1 MSTSISDLYGMN
13 NSLTVNAVYE
23 KNGSNSDMGVEDF
36 LQLMIAE
43 MKNMDFTSSESTDS
57 TVYVTQLAQIASMQQ
72 MEQLAYY
79 SKTSYVMNLVG
90 KEVTV
95 ASLSLGGNVNSDT
108 GVVEKISLSGDD
120 FEVYVNGKAY
130 SLSNIMSVN
139 NPDAT
144 TEEEMS
150 KAANMT
156 PYLLKRG
163 SDSATI
169 AWNAPECSDL
179 SKYYFDVYY
188 SEDSAFDT
196 ISQVKNGTLVGSF
209 KGTDDLYVKLDD
221 LSPETRYYVNI
232 IMNSTDGK
240 QEIYQKLIFDTKE
253 GSTTVSGSTG
263 SGSVNDD
270 TVEETPDISAGEN
283 DGNTENGSTGESEAV
298 GDGEAESTE
307 TDSGETDSTEA
318 ESDSETTA

>member
-1 MSTSISDLYGMN
+1 MSSVSDLYGVNKPMN
-13 NSLTVNAVYE
+13 VNAVYE

-95 ASLSLGGNVNSDT
+95 ANLSLGGNVNSDT

-144 TEEEMS
+144 VEEEMS

-169 AWNAPECSDL
+169 AWNAPESSDL

-196 ISQVKNGTLVGSF
+196 ISQVKNGTLAGSF
-209 KGTDDLYVKLDD
+209 KGTDDLYIKLED

-232 IMNSTDGK
+232 IMNSSDGK

-253 GSTTVSGSTG
+253 GSVSSSNGSSGG
-263 SGSVNDD
+263 SNGGDIES
-270 TVEETPDISAGEN
+270 TPDVNPGEN
-283 DGNTENGSTGESEAV
+283 GENTENETTGESGAV
-298 GDGEAESTE
+298 SEGE
-307 TDSGETDSTEA
+307 TDIGETDSTETD
-318 ESDSETTA
+318 SDTDSEPEGETTA